1 MTAPFDLPVADWDP
15 EADDT
20 LVCRA
25 VRDETHDVK
34 TFVFEARPAR
44 RFNYLPGQFL
54 TFEFEIGGQT
64 INRCYTI
71 ASSPARPYLI
81 SITSKRTPGGPV
93 SNWLH
98 DTLRPG
104 AAVRVTGP
112 MGEFTCA
119 HHPVSKQ
126 IYFSAGSGITPLMSM
141 ARAHQDLASDAD
153 ILFVHSA
160 RSPADLIFRD
170 ELARMGRERPAFQV
184 VQICETD
191 APDEVWAGERGR
203 LDDAMLARVA
213 PDLMERE
220 AFLCGPAPYMA
231 SVRAL
236 LERAGFDPARL
247 HAESFDFEDLA
258 TAEPEAPDTSAA
270 SSGGGFKVTFAKLGR
285 EIDCPADT
293 FVLTAARNNGVRLPS
308 SCTQGMCGTC
318 KSRLI
323 SGTVA
328 MTHAG
333 GIRQREIDQ
342 GLVLLCC
349 SRPTSD
355 LVVDR

>member
-1 MTAPFDLPVADWDP
+1 MIVAPFDTPSAPWNP
-15 EADDT
+15 ETDDT

-34 TFVFEARPAR
+34 TFVFEARPPR
-44 RFNYLPGQFL
+44 LFRYLPGQFL
-54 TFEFEIGGQT
+54 TFAFQIEGET
-64 INRCYTI
+64 IHRCYTL
-71 ASSPARPYLI
+71 ASSPGRPYRV
-81 SITSKRTPGGPV
+81 SITVKRAPGGPV
-93 SNWLH
+93 STWLH
-98 DTLRPG
+98 ETLRPG
-104 AAVRVTGP
+104 MAVSAAGP

-119 HHPVSKQ
+119 HHPAPKQ

-141 ARAHQDLASDAD
+141 ARAHQDLGGEAD
-153 ILFVHSA
+153 ILFLHSA

-170 ELARMGRERPAFQV
+170 ELAQMSRERPALRV
-184 VQICETD
+184 VQICEND
-191 APDEVWAGERGR
+191 APGETWAGERGR
-203 LDDAMLARVA
+203 LDGAMLASLA
-213 PDLMERE
+213 PDLLTRE

-236 LERAGFDPARL
+236 LEEAGFDPGRL
-247 HAESFDFEDLA
+247 HAESFDFADLA
-258 TAEPEAPDTSAA
+258 APEAPAETAPAA
-270 SSGGGFKVTFAKLGR
+270 EGFKVTFARTGR
-285 EIDCPADT
+285 TITCAADG
-293 FVLTAARNNGVRLPS
+293 FVLAAARREGLRLPA
-308 SCTQGMCGTC
+308 SCTRGMCGTC